1 MSALL
6 TIPEIITVGD
16 VSIYFSGNDNAS
28 GVLFG
33 KRLSSPK
40 SPVEIAALTD
50 ALRWQYEDLL
60 TNNDVSQDDT
70 LRGTANYLVW
80 MCGRYGLQAQ
90 GIIAGSGG
98 GSVIPVPMA
107 APLPYQFIVDAST
120 SFIIDGASS
129 KTISLFVGYNL
140 LFTRGGIA
148 QSTVSTESSYYS
160 WDKTTGLFSI
170 TPAAVTSELFQI
182 YAI

>member
-1 MSALL
+1 MASLL
-6 TIPEIITVGD
+6 TIAETIRVGD
-16 VSIYFSGNDNAS
+16 VSIYLAGNDNAT
-28 GVLFG
+28 GALFG
-33 KRLSSPK
+33 RRLSSPK

-60 TNNDVSQDDT
+60 AIGEVSSDDT

-98 GSVIPVPMA
+98 GSVIPIPTST
-107 APLPYQFIVDAST
+107 PLPYQFIVDAST
-120 SFIIDGASS
+120 SFIIDGQST
-129 KTISLFVGYNL
+129 KIITLFLGYNL

-148 QSTVSTESSYYS
+148 QSTVTTESSYYT
-160 WDKTTGLFSI
+160 WDKATATF
-170 TPAAVTSELFQI
+170 TCVPAAVTSELFQI
-182 YAI
+182 YPI